1 MGSGTEAP
9 AKTGDAAMSKSK
21 VLFLCTGNSCRSQMA
36 EGLVNH
42 YMGKKW
48 KAYSA
53 GTQPTGTVHP
63 LAVKVMAEL
72 GIDIS
77 RHRSK
82 FADEFLKKRL
92 DLVVTVCDS
101 AAEECPVWLG
111 RGRTEH
117 ISFPDPARASGTED
131 EMLAVF
137 REVRDDIHRR
147 VCYYLAK
154 GQVLTQGWAA
164 HTVGA

>member
-1 MGSGTEAP
+1 
-9 AKTGDAAMSKSK
+9 MSKSH

-48 KAYSA
+48 KACSA
-53 GTQPTGTVHP
+53 GTQPTGAVHP
-63 LAVKVMAEL
+63 LAIKVMAEL

-77 RHRSK
+77 RRHSK
-82 FADEFLKKRL
+82 SADEFLNKRL
-92 DLVVTVCDS
+92 DLVITVCDS
-101 AAEECPVWLG
+101 AVEECPVWLG

-117 ISFPDPARASGTED
+117 ISFRDPAKAGGTE
-131 EMLAVF
+131 EEKLAVF

-147 VCYYLAK
+147 VCYYLAN
-154 GQVLTQGWAA
+154 GRVLTQGWATP
-164 HTVGA
+164 TVGV